1 MARKGVGEL
10 TKDETAL
17 LVIAAKFIAALERLV
32 ASPPTSEELAGLT
45 QMVSVELRAVGAIFN
60 KKDEGSKMPRV
71 HHVIQMISKEWR
83 SAKSEARVPDWDQ
96 ITLDDVADL
105 CERMRDAYPD
115 WHESLVS
122 PDLSEYLIGIEPSKM
137 WWLAEDEEDG
147 DDVVMLDAP
156 PPPST
161 SQSSL
166 APPKST
172 INTRAAKGKAPAIP
186 TPAPPPAPQSRP
198 RARKRRA
205 DDSPDAPHIKSES
218 ITPRKST
225 HPQVEVVITSPPRQG
240 KRTRRDKAHL
250 WPQDR
255 CGPCI
260 ERGDEECVSQATG
273 KRITTACVGC
283 ATIHKTCNPTAAW
296 AATGSRTADARS
308 ASSARTR
315 TPSAVADAQ
324 IEALTQQVQ
333 DMSVELSEVKKILDI
348 SLEENRR
355 GREESREESRRG
367 HEEARRGRAEF
378 RTARQYMHDT
388 VLMGI
393 VSASIPGVGQ
403 LPASRSRSRSPANPS
418 TTSPG
423 IPLSTL
429 KISDARSAASS
440 RTSSATSERRR
451 AIDIPATSAAGS
463 LASHRA
469 SPSGPLPSASV
480 AGSRPAS
487 PSGPLPEPSA
497 GLSGG
502 SVSSRK
508 SSPGQQVP
516 Q

>member
-32 ASPPTSEELAGLT
+32 DSPPTSEELDGLT
-45 QMVSVELRAVGAIFN
+45 QMVRVELRAVGAIFN

-71 HHVIQMISKEWR
+71 HHVIQMISKEWKN
-83 SAKSEARVPDWDQ
+83 AKSEARVPDWDR
-96 ITLDDVADL
+96 ITLDDVAEL
-105 CERMRDAYPD
+105 CERMADAYPD

-137 WWLAEDEEDG
+137 WWLPEGVEDDA
-147 DDVVMLDAP
+147 DVIMLDAP
-156 PPPST
+156 PPPSKA
-161 SQSSL
+161 QSSL
-166 APPKST
+166 APPKSS

-186 TPAPPPAPQSRP
+186 MPAPPP
-198 RARKRRA
+198 RARTRKRRA
-205 DDSPDAPHIKSES
+205 DESPDAPHIKSES
-218 ITPRKST
+218 ITPRKSA

-240 KRTRRDKAHL
+240 KRTRRDKS
-250 WPQDR
+250 PS
-255 CGPCI
+255 
-260 ERGDEECVSQATG
+260 VATG
-273 KRITTACVGC
+273 YGKRMTTACVGC

-296 AATGSRTADARS
+296 AATGSRSAEARS

-333 DMSVELSEVKKILDI
+333 DMSVELSKVKKTLDI

-355 GREESREESRRG
+355 GREESRDESRRG
-367 HEEARRGRAEF
+367 CEEAWCGRAEF

-393 VSASIPGVGQ
+393 VSVSIPGVGQ

-440 RTSSATSERRR
+440 RTSSATSECRQ
-451 AIDIPATSAAGS
+451 AIADVPAASAAGS
-463 LASHRA
+463 LASCRA
-469 SPSGPLPSASV
+469 SPSGPLPGASA

-487 PSGPLPEPSA
+487 PSGPLPE
-497 GLSGG
+497 LSGMWFL
-502 SVSSRK
+502 
-508 SSPGQQVP
+508 
-516 Q
+516 

>member
-32 ASPPTSEELAGLT
+32 DSPPTSEELDGLT
-45 QMVSVELRAVGAIFN
+45 QMVRVELRAV
-60 KKDEGSKMPRV
+60 E
-71 HHVIQMISKEWR
+71 
-83 SAKSEARVPDWDQ
+83 
-96 ITLDDVADL
+96 L
-105 CERMRDAYPD
+105 CERMADAYPD

-137 WWLAEDEEDG
+137 WWLPEGVEDDA
-147 DDVVMLDAP
+147 DVIMLDAP
-156 PPPST
+156 PPPSKA
-161 SQSSL
+161 QSSL
-166 APPKST
+166 APPKSS

-186 TPAPPPAPQSRP
+186 MPAPPP
-198 RARKRRA
+198 RARTRKRRA
-205 DDSPDAPHIKSES
+205 DESPDAPHIKSES
-218 ITPRKST
+218 ITPRKSA

-240 KRTRRDKAHL
+240 KRTRRDKSPSVATGD
-250 WPQDR
+250 DR

-273 KRITTACVGC
+273 KRMTTACVGC

-296 AATGSRTADARS
+296 AATGSRSAEARS

-333 DMSVELSEVKKILDI
+333 DMSVELSKVKKTLDI

-355 GREESREESRRG
+355 GREESRDESRRG
-367 HEEARRGRAEF
+367 REEARRGRAEF

-388 VLMGI
+388 VLMVSALLAKQGI

-440 RTSSATSERRR
+440 RTSSATSEHRR
-451 AIDIPATSAAGS
+451 AIDVPAASAAGS
-463 LASHRA
+463 LASRRA
-469 SPSGPLPSASV
+469 SPSGPLPGASA

-487 PSGPLPEPSA
+487 PSGPLPEPS
-497 GLSGG
+497 GHSGG

>member
-10 TKDETAL
+10 TRDETTL

-32 ASPPTSEELAGLT
+32 TSPPTSEELAGLT
-45 QMVSVELRAVGAIFN
+45 EMVRVELRAVGAIYH

-71 HHVIQMISKEWR
+71 HHVIQMISTEWR
-83 SAKSEARVPDWDQ
+83 NAKTEARVPDWDR
-96 ITLDDVADL
+96 ITLDDVAEI
-105 CERMRDAYPD
+105 CERMGEAYPD

-122 PDLSEYLIGIEPSKM
+122 PDLREYLIGIEPSKM
-137 WWLAEDEEDG
+137 WWLPEGVEDDA
-147 DDVVMLDAP
+147 DVVMLDAP
-156 PPPST
+156 PPPSKA
-161 SQSSL
+161 QSSL
-166 APPKST
+166 APPKSS

-186 TPAPPPAPQSRP
+186 TPAPQPRP

-240 KRTRRDKAHL
+240 KRTRRDKSPSVATGD
-250 WPQDR
+250 DR
-255 CGPCI
+255 CGPCK
-260 ERGDEECVSQATG
+260 EREDEECVSQATG
-273 KRITTACVGC
+273 KRMTTACVGC

-296 AATGSRTADARS
+296 AATGSRSADARS

-315 TPSAVADAQ
+315 TPSAIADAQ

-333 DMSVELSEVKKILDI
+333 DMSLELS
-348 SLEENRR
+348 
-355 GREESREESRRG
+355 EESREESRRG
-367 HEEARRGRAEF
+367 REEARRGRTEF

-388 VLMGI
+388 VLMVSALLAKQGI
-393 VSASIPGVGQ
+393 VSASIPGIGQ

-429 KISDARSAASS
+429 KITDARSAASS
-440 RTSSATSERRR
+440 RASSATSEHRRE
-451 AIDIPATSAAGS
+451 IDVPAASAAGS
-463 LASHRA
+463 LAARRA
-469 SPSGPLPSASV
+469 SPSGPLPGASA

-487 PSGPLPEPSA
+487 PSVPLPEP
-497 GLSGG
+497 SGG

>member
-32 ASPPTSEELAGLT
+32 DSPPTSEELDGLT
-45 QMVSVELRAVGAIFN
+45 QMVRVELRAVGAIFN

-71 HHVIQMISKEWR
+71 HHVIQMISKEWKN
-83 SAKSEARVPDWDQ
+83 AKSEARVPDWDR
-96 ITLDDVADL
+96 ITLDDVAEL
-105 CERMRDAYPD
+105 CKRMADAYPD

-137 WWLAEDEEDG
+137 WWLPEGVEDDA
-147 DDVVMLDAP
+147 DVIMLDAP
-156 PPPST
+156 PPPSKA
-161 SQSSL
+161 QSSL
-166 APPKST
+166 APPKSS

-186 TPAPPPAPQSRP
+186 MPAPPP
-198 RARKRRA
+198 RARTRKRRA
-205 DDSPDAPHIKSES
+205 DESPDAPHIKSES
-218 ITPRKST
+218 ITPRKSA

-240 KRTRRDKAHL
+240 KRTRRDKSPSVATGD
-250 WPQDR
+250 DR
-255 CGPCI
+255 CSPCI

-273 KRITTACVGC
+273 KRMTTACVGC

-296 AATGSRTADARS
+296 AATGSRSAEARS

-333 DMSVELSEVKKILDI
+333 DMSVELSKVKKTLDI

-355 GREESREESRRG
+355 GREESRDESRRG
-367 HEEARRGRAEF
+367 REEARRGRAEF

-451 AIDIPATSAAGS
+451 AIADVPAASAARS
-463 LASHRA
+463 LASRRA
-469 SPSGPLPSASV
+469 SPSGPLPGASSAR
-480 AGSRPAS
+480 SRPAS
-487 PSGPLPEPSA
+487 PSGPLPEPS
-497 GLSGG
+497 GMWFL
-502 SVSSRK
+502 
-508 SSPGQQVP
+508 
-516 Q
+516 

>member
-17 LVIAAKFIAALERLV
+17 LVIEAKFIAALERLV

-60 KKDEGSKMPRV
+60 KKDEGSNMPRV

-83 SAKSEARVPDWDQ
+83 SAKSEAHVPHWDQ

-122 PDLSEYLIGIEPSKM
+122 PNLSEYLIGIEPSKM

-186 TPAPPPAPQSRP
+186 MPAPQPRP
-198 RARKRRA
+198 RARKQRA
-205 DDSPDAPHIKSES
+205 DDSPDAPHIKLYSQ
-218 ITPRKST
+218 KST

-240 KRTRRDKAHL
+240 KRTRRDKSPSVATG
-250 WPQDR
+250 DDC

-315 TPSAVADAQ
+315 TPSAIVDAQ

-355 GREESREESRRG
+355 RCEESREESRCG

-378 RTARQYMHDT
+378 CTARQYMHNT

-403 LPASRSRSRSPANPS
+403 LPASRSRSCSPANSS

-429 KISDARSAASS
+429 KISNARSAASS
-440 RTSSATSERRR
+440 RTSSATSEHRR
-451 AIDIPATSAAGS
+451 AIDIPAMSAAGS

-469 SPSGPLPSASV
+469 SPSGPLPSASA
-480 AGSRPAS
+480 AGSCPAS
-487 PSGPLPEPSA
+487 PSGPLPEPS
-497 GLSGG
+497 GG
-502 SVSSRK
+502 SISSHK

>member
-10 TKDETAL
+10 TRDETTL

-32 ASPPTSEELAGLT
+32 TSPPTSEELAGLT
-45 QMVSVELRAVGAIFN
+45 EMVRVELRAVGAIYH

-71 HHVIQMISKEWR
+71 HHVIQMISTEWR
-83 SAKSEARVPDWDQ
+83 NAKTEARVPDWDR
-96 ITLDDVADL
+96 ITLDDVAEI
-105 CERMRDAYPD
+105 CERMGEAYPD
-115 WHESLVS
+115 WHESLIS
-122 PDLSEYLIGIEPSKM
+122 PDLREYLIGIEPSKM
-137 WWLAEDEEDG
+137 WWLPEGVEDDA
-147 DDVVMLDAP
+147 DVVMLDAP
-156 PPPST
+156 PPPSKA
-161 SQSSL
+161 QSSL
-166 APPKST
+166 APPKSS

-186 TPAPPPAPQSRP
+186 TPAPQPRP

-240 KRTRRDKAHL
+240 KRTRRDKSPSVATGD
-250 WPQDR
+250 DR
-255 CGPCI
+255 CGPCK
-260 ERGDEECVSQATG
+260 EREDEELATPLLRG
-273 KRITTACVGC
+273 R
-283 ATIHKTCNPTAAW
+283 PP
-296 AATGSRTADARS
+296 GSRSADARS

-333 DMSVELSEVKKILDI
+333 DMSLELSEVKKTLDI
-348 SLEENRR
+348 SLEETRR

-367 HEEARRGRAEF
+367 REEARRGRTEF

-388 VLMGI
+388 VLMVSALLAKQGI
-393 VSASIPGVGQ
+393 VSASIPGIGQ

-429 KISDARSAASS
+429 KITDARSAASS
-440 RTSSATSERRR
+440 RASSATSEHRREI
-451 AIDIPATSAAGS
+451 ADVPAASAAGS
-463 LASHRA
+463 LAARRA
-469 SPSGPLPSASV
+469 SPSGPLPGASA

-487 PSGPLPEPSA
+487 PSVPLPEP
-497 GLSGG
+497 SGG

>member
-32 ASPPTSEELAGLT
+32 DSPPTSEELDGLT
-45 QMVSVELRAVGAIFN
+45 QMVRVELRAVGAIYH

-71 HHVIQMISKEWR
+71 HHVIQMISTEWR
-83 SAKSEARVPDWDQ
+83 NAKTEARVPDWDR
-96 ITLDDVADL
+96 ITLDDVAEI
-105 CERMRDAYPD
+105 CERMADAYPD

-137 WWLAEDEEDG
+137 WWLPEGVEDDA
-147 DDVVMLDAP
+147 DVIMLDAP
-156 PPPST
+156 PPPSKA
-161 SQSSL
+161 QSSL
-166 APPKST
+166 APPKSS

-186 TPAPPPAPQSRP
+186 MPAPPP
-198 RARKRRA
+198 RARTRKRRA
-205 DDSPDAPHIKSES
+205 DESPDAPHIKSES
-218 ITPRKST
+218 ITPRKSA

-240 KRTRRDKAHL
+240 KRTRRDKSPSVATG
-250 WPQDR
+250 DSV
-255 CGPCI
+255 
-260 ERGDEECVSQATG
+260 GDEECVSQATG
-273 KRITTACVGC
+273 KRMTTACVGC

-296 AATGSRTADARS
+296 AATGSRSAEARS

-333 DMSVELSEVKKILDI
+333 DMSVELSKVKKTLDI

-355 GREESREESRRG
+355 GREESRDESRRG
-367 HEEARRGRAEF
+367 REEARRGRAEF

-388 VLMGI
+388 VLM
-393 VSASIPGVGQ
+393 

-440 RTSSATSERRR
+440 RTSSATSEHRR
-451 AIDIPATSAAGS
+451 AIADVPAASAAGS
-463 LASHRA
+463 LASRRA
-469 SPSGPLPSASV
+469 SPSGPLPGASA

-487 PSGPLPEPSA
+487 PSGPLPEPS
-497 GLSGG
+497 GHSGG

>member
-96 ITLDDVADL
+96 ITLDNVADL

-172 INTRAAKGKAPAIP
+172 INTRAAKGKVPAIP
-186 TPAPPPAPQSRP
+186 TPAPPPAPQPRP
-198 RARKRRA
+198 CARKRRT

-240 KRTRRDKAHL
+240 KRTRRDKSPSVATGD
-250 WPQDR
+250 DR

-296 AATGSRTADARS
+296 AATRSCTADTWS

-315 TPSAVADAQ
+315 TPSAVADTQ

-355 GREESREESRRG
+355 GREESREESRCG
-367 HEEARRGRAEF
+367 HEEAQRGRAEF
-378 RTARQYMHDT
+378 CTARQYMHDT

-393 VSASIPGVGQ
+393 VSASIPGIGQ
-403 LPASRSRSRSPANPS
+403 LPASQSRSCSPANPS

-429 KISDARSAASS
+429 KISDARSTALS
-440 RTSSATSERRR
+440 RTSSATSECRR

-469 SPSGPLPSASV
+469 SPSGPLPSASA

-487 PSGPLPEPSA
+487 PSGPLPEP
-497 GLSGG
+497 SGG